1 MPYDPNSRSVS
12 SGKSSGGG
20 GLFGSLFGGGSSK
33 ASTSKSSPGKSGG
46 GGSVPTPTARPG
58 GYGLDTAYGRGKAA
72 ELEGSSWGLGSGRD
86 PAKSREAAQMMGRG
100 TQAVA
105 KAAATRNIQLSPEDL
120 TMLANI
126 AYAEAGIQA
135 KKGVDPT
142 QAYGSI
148 VDTVLNRIASPAFP
162 DTVSG
167 VIGQK
172 AQFEPVSR
180 YGGVANLPDAPE
192 EVDRIVQEYVAG
204 RAAGKPGVVGKA
216 DHFLNPNVGYT
227 APARNSWASGYEDW
241 DTVGQG
247 SYAHAFGSLTNVP
260 DYGISLAGMAPRGN
274 PASTPGYGLADPAP
288 KFNSTPGYGGAQPAF
303 NRTPGYG
310 GAQPARP
317 EQMPAFSQ
325 PARTVGPAPGM
336 GTPDRSAGTGPLP
349 SSGATRA
356 LGGALDRAS
365 VPGYTS
371 TSFYDPAD
379 RVWRDR
385 RTNQVTS
392 GRSGGG
398 SDKAARTEQTKTS
411 QPAVPTAPQ
420 APADP
425 GLSGMPPVMA
435 YTPGPGAVPQYG
447 MNYMGYQPQPF
458 VWPGLLDQQQ
468 SFGLLG

>member
-1 MPYDPNSRSVS
+1 MPWDPAGRSITTS
-12 SGKSSGGG
+12 SKSSSSGGG
-20 GLFGSLFGGGSSK
+20 LLGGLFGGGSS
-33 ASTSKSSPGKSGG
+33 SKSSTKSGGG

-58 GYGLDTAYGRGKAA
+58 GYGLDTAYGRDKAA
-72 ELEGSSWGLGSGRD
+72 ELSGSSWGLGSGRD
-86 PAKSREAAQMMGRG
+86 PAKSREAAAMKGMGN
-100 TQAVA
+100 QAVA
-105 KAAATRNIQLSPEDL
+105 KAAAARNIQLTPEDL

-148 VDTVLNRIASPAFP
+148 VDTVLNRVASPAFP
-162 DTVSG
+162 GTVQG

-192 EVDRIVQEYVAG
+192 DVDRIVQEYVAG

-227 APARNSWASGYEDW
+227 APARNSWAKGYADW

-247 SYAHAFGSLTNVP
+247 SYAHAFGSLTDVP
-260 DYGISLAGMAPRGN
+260 DYSIGLSGVSARGN

-288 KFNSTPGYGGAQPAF
+288 KFNSTPGYGMAQPAF

-310 GAQPARP
+310 GAEPARP

-349 SSGATRA
+349 SLGATRA

-385 RTNQVTS
+385 RTNAVTS

-398 SDKAARTEQTKTS
+398 SDKAARTEGQKTS
-411 QPAVPTAPQ
+411 QSAAPTAPQ
-420 APADP
+420 PPADP

-447 MNYMGYQPQPF
+447 LNYTGYQPQPF